1 MTGDIKKIG
10 YRLLNRLAA
19 EKKKSFVAISL
30 IVLMLFM
37 WGKLLA
43 GKGPDSAQG
52 AIYQQQTASAQ
63 NKDQLGINIE
73 FVDPP
78 FAKGRHDVLKRDF
91 FNVET
96 GVFAANNQ
104 VNIVSTNGE
113 AGKIQYIADKLR
125 LEAISMGSQPEAF
138 VNDRLVKVGDI
149 LIVSDGSKNYDCE
162 IVRIENMTVFVKCG
176 KAEIELKLKQ
186 PDDL

>member
-19 EKKKSFVAISL
+19 EKKKSFVAIGL
-30 IVLMLFM
+30 IALMLFM

-43 GKGPDSAQG
+43 GKGVDSAQG
-52 AIYQQQTASAQ
+52 AIDQQQAGSVQ
-63 NKDQLGINIE
+63 NKDQLGIDIE
-73 FVDPP
+73 FAELP
-78 FAKGRHDVLKRDF
+78 FVKGRHDVLKRDF
-91 FNVET
+91 FSIET

-104 VNIVSTNGE
+104 VNIVSTNGDQ
-113 AGKIQYIADKLR
+113 GKIQYIADKLR

-138 VNDRLVKVGDI
+138 INDRLVKVGDT

-162 IVRIENMTVFVKCG
+162 IVRIKNMTVFVKCG

-186 PDDL
+186 PEDL